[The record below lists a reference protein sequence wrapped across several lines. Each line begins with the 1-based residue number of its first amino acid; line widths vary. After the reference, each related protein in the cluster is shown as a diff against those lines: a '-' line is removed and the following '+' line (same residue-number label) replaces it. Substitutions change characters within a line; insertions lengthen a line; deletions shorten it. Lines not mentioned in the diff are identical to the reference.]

1 MRAIIAGGTGFIGR
15 ALCAELLENG
25 WEVVILSRKPSRVG
39 ELFDGGVI
47 GMDWDGG
54 GHWDS
59 VMGKDT
65 VVVNLAGENIA
76 GRWTEARK
84 RRILESRLMA
94 GQRLVDVISQVS
106 VKPRAFVQASAVGY
120 YGPHKSTPQNEECP
134 PGTGFLADVTRQWEA
149 STRTVGDMGV
159 RRVVIRTGVV
169 LGQGGA
175 LAKMLPLF
183 RLFLGGP
190 TGHGHQGMSWIHL
203 ADEAGAIRFLMENE
217 EERGA
222 YNLVAPAPC
231 DNNRFAH
238 TLGRVLGRPSWLR
251 VPAAALRTLFGQMAD
266 EVLLTG
272 QFALPE
278 ALQRAGYQF
287 RFPDLEGALRDIL
300 SRDASGGPRG

>member
-1 MRAIIAGGTGFIGR
+1 M
-15 ALCAELLENG
+15 LENG
-25 WEVVILSRKPSRVG
+25 WEVVILSRTPSRVG
-39 ELFDGGVI
+39 ALFSGGVI

-59 VMGKDT
+59 LMGEDT

-76 GRWTEARK
+76 GRWTATRK
-84 RRILESRLMA
+84 RRILESRLRA
-94 GQRLVDVISQVS
+94 GQRLVDVIAALGT
-106 VKPRAFVQASAVGY
+106 KPRAFVQASAVGY

-134 PGTGFLADVTRQWEA
+134 PGAGFLADVARQWEA
-149 STRTVGDMGV
+149 STRAVEDMGV
-159 RRVVIRTGVV
+159 RRVIIRTGVV

-175 LAKMLPLF
+175 LAKMLPPF

-203 ADEAGAIRFLMENE
+203 ADEVGAIRFLMEHDE
-217 EERGA
+217 ECGP
-222 YNLVAPAPC
+222 YNLVAPTPC

-238 TLGRVLGRPSWLR
+238 TLGRVLRRPSWLR
-251 VPAAALRTLFGQMAD
+251 VPPAALRGLFGQMAD

-272 QFALPE
+272 QFVLPE

-287 RFPDLEGALRDIL
+287 RFPDLEEALRDIV
-300 SRDASGGPRG
+300 SGDASGGPRG